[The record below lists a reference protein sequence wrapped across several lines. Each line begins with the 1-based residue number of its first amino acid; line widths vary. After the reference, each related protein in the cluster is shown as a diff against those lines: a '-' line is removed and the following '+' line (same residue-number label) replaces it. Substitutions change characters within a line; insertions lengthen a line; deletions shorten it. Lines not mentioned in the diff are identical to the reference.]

1 MRIIKNIII
10 QLFYFTVGMIA
21 GAFLFYFAME
31 YQHNK
36 LNLVEVPK
44 VVGLNSEEAA
54 LVVKK
59 ARLNPEIVGSGKV
72 IGTYPRTGMK
82 VLEGRRV
89 EIYCFNFNVERFINR
104 LVGVSKDFAE
114 DVLKDLGLKYSFS
127 YIAYSKDTGRI
138 LSVYT
143 RGDSVYLL
151 VDKGERKRY
160 FMITDFRGMDVEKAT
175 EQFKSMGIP
184 FQVIGNGKVVVDQ
197 SPPPGTVSDRMV
209 LITK

>member
-10 QLFYFTVGMIA
+10 QLLYFIIGVIA
-21 GAFLFYFAME
+21 GALLFYSIME
-31 YQHNK
+31 YQHDR
-36 LNLVEVPK
+36 LRLVEVPN
-44 VVGLNSEEAA
+44 VVGLDSKQAA
-54 LVVKK
+54 FTVKNIG
-59 ARLNPEIVGSGKV
+59 LSPEVIGNGKV
-72 IGTYPRTGMK
+72 IGTYPRVGMK
-82 VLEGRRV
+82 VFEGRKV

-114 DVLKDLGLKYSFS
+114 DVLKDLGLKCYFS

-143 RGDSVYLL
+143 REDRVYLL

-160 FMITDFRGMDVEKAT
+160 FMIMDFRGMDIEKAT
-175 EQFKSMGIP
+175 KQFENMGIP

-197 SPPPGTVSDRMV
+197 SPPPGTVSDRIV

>member
-10 QLFYFTVGMIA
+10 QLFYFTVGVIA
-21 GAFLFYFAME
+21 GAFLFYFVME
-31 YQHNK
+31 YQHNE

-44 VVGLNSEEAA
+44 VVGLDSEEAA
-54 LVVKK
+54 LLVKK
-59 ARLNPEIVGSGKV
+59 SGLNPEIVGSGKV

-82 VLEGRRV
+82 VLEGRNV

-114 DVLKDLGLKYSFS
+114 DVLKDLGLKYGFS
-127 YIAYSKDTGRI
+127 YIAYSRDVGRI

-143 RGDSVYLL
+143 KGDKVYLL

-175 EQFKSMGIP
+175 SQFENMGMP

-197 SPPPGTVSDRMV
+197 SPPPGTVSDRIV